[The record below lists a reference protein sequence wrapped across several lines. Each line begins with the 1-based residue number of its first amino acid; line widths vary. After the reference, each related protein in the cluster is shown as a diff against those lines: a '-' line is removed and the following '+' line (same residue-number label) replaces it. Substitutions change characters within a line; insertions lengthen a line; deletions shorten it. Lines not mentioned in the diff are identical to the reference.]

1 MELQIS
7 IILVS
12 RLQVMRQEKLKRLSQ
27 KTVTKHFCRV

>member
-12 RLQVMRQEKLKRLSQ
+12 RLQVMRQEKIKEVVSENSN
-27 KTVTKHFCRV
+27 